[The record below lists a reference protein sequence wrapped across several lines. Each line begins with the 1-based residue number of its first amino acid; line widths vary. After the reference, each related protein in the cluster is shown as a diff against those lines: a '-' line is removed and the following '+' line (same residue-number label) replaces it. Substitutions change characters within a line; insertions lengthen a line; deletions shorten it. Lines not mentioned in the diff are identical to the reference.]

1 MPQVVEAI
9 APATVANLGPGF
21 DILGMALESPFDTVR
36 AERAEVPGVVIAS
49 IEGDGGR
56 LTYQAEKN
64 TAGVAAAYVLKQIG
78 AQGGIR
84 LSIRKG
90 LPLASGLGSSSASAV
105 AGAVAVNALYGD
117 PFQREDLL
125 TACIEGE
132 AAVSGRHADNVG
144 PALLGGI
151 VLITGLESSAIY
163 RLPVPENLYLAMV
176 TPAVAV
182 PTAEARAVLPRSVP
196 LSDMVRQT
204 AGVALLVTAIHLGD
218 IPLIGRAM
226 EQDRVVEPARQ
237 HLMPGLSEVRQVAR
251 DCGALGTIISG
262 AGPTLCSVCDSE
274 TCATRVTGAMAAV
287 YAGLGIGA
295 ATFVTRPSPHGAS
308 YRTLE

>member
-36 AERAEVPGVVIAS
+36 AERTEAPGVVIDS

-64 TAGVAAAYVLKQIG
+64 TAGVAAAYALKQIG
-78 AQGGIR
+78 AQGGVR

-117 PFQREDLL
+117 PLQREDLL
-125 TACIEGE
+125 AACIEGE

-196 LSDMVRQT
+196 LNDMVRQT
-204 AGVALLVTAIHLGD
+204 AGVALLVTAIHRGD
-218 IPLIGRAM
+218 IPLFGRAM
-226 EQDRVVEPARQ
+226 ELDRVVEPARQ
-237 HLMPGLSEVRQVAR
+237 HLMPGLSEVRQAAR

-262 AGPTLCSVCDSE
+262 AGPTLCSVCDSGA
-274 TCATRVTGAMAAV
+274 CAARVTGAMAAV

-308 YRTLE
+308 CRTLE